1 MRRSVGGHRPTPP
14 LYWSIA
20 LALTLPGVAWAQSPP
35 AAGDFIYRAR
45 ARDTLIGIS
54 RRLLLEPRRW
64 PEVQTLN
71 HIVDPRHIP
80 LGDAVRIPYGW
91 LRMSPDTAT
100 VTAIGGEVRTG
111 AGRVNTGEKLAEG
124 SQIQTG
130 PDGSVTLVLA
140 DGSVITLQKSTVLT
154 LEEIRHVTGVP
165 TAHDT
170 RMKLHS
176 GRLQTQ
182 VKPQGD
188 VGRFEIQTPV
198 AVSAVR
204 GTQFRDAF
212 MPEAGS
218 GTTETLEGAV
228 GVSGSAVTVSVAAG
242 FGTRVEHDSAPLPPR
257 LLLPPPDLQG
267 VAGTNASGQLR
278 LQWPVVPGASRYR
291 VQLAPD
297 AEFHS
302 YLVDAEST
310 VPQVDLTAPADG
322 KYWLRVRSIDDLG
335 LEGLDAVRTLVQH
348 RLPAAPALTTPL
360 PGAVTVGDGSVF
372 AWSGIEPGT
381 RYRVQ
386 IARDADFTAI
396 FLEREVGEATQLDID
411 HVPPGRYFWRVGGV
425 DAQGESGN
433 WSPAQEYVQLLA
445 APTLYPAVF
454 VAHEMQLH
462 WDPQSG
468 VRYRIQIA
476 RDPSFKSMLVDR
488 TVEAPALSIRRPRP
502 GTYYARVQTIAAD
515 GSTAPFG
522 RTATL
527 NVPVPLWLK
536 ILLPTLTLLS
546 FIR

>member
-1 MRRSVGGHRPTPP
+1 
-14 LYWSIA
+14 
-20 LALTLPGVAWAQSPP
+20 
-35 AAGDFIYRAR
+35 
-45 ARDTLIGIS
+45 
-54 RRLLLEPRRW
+54 
-64 PEVQTLN
+64 VQTLN
-71 HIVDPRHIP
+71 HIADPRHIP
-80 LGDAVRIPYGW
+80 LGDEVRIPYGW

-100 VTAIGGEVRTG
+100 VTAIGGEARTG
-111 AGRVNTGEKLAEG
+111 AGRINTGDKLAEG

-140 DGSVITLQKSTVLT
+140 DGSVMTLQKSTALT
-154 LEEIRHVTGVP
+154 LEEIRHVTGAP

-212 MPEAGS
+212 MPESGS

-228 GVSGSAVTVSVAAG
+228 GVSGAAVTVSVAAG

-257 LLLPPPDLQG
+257 PLLPPPDLQG
-267 VAGTNASGQLR
+267 VAGTNTSGQLR
-278 LQWPVVPGASRYR
+278 LQWPVVPGARGYR

-302 YLVDAEST
+302 YLVDAESAA
-310 VPQVDLTAPADG
+310 PQVELTAPADG
-322 KYWLRVRSIDDLG
+322 RYWLRVRSVDELG
-335 LEGLDAVRTLVQH
+335 LEGLDAVKPLLQH
-348 RLPAAPALTTPL
+348 RLAAAPGLTTPL
-360 PGAVTVGDGSVF
+360 PGAVTVGDGSAF
-372 AWSGIEPGT
+372 AWSGSEPGT

-386 IARDADFTAI
+386 IARDAGFSALLLDQDAGESAH
-396 FLEREVGEATQLDID
+396 LEIE

-425 DAQGESGN
+425 NAQGELGD

-445 APTLYPAVF
+445 APTPGPAVF

-468 VRYRIQIA
+468 VRYRVQIA
-476 RDPSFKSMLVDR
+476 RDPTFKSVLVDR
-488 TVEAPALSIRRPRP
+488 TLEAPTVSIRRPRP
-502 GTYYARVQTIAAD
+502 GTYYARVQTIAED

-522 RTATL
+522 KTATL
-527 NVPVPLWLK
+527 HVPVPLWLK